1 MPGDGTALPSGGQ
14 TYKDAGVDI
23 DAATRIKQRIGA
35 AASATHGPQVLG
47 GVGGFGAMYELSG
60 YRDPVLVSST
70 DGVGT
75 KLKVAA
81 AIGRFDTLG
90 EDVVNACVN
99 DVITTGARP
108 LFFLDYIG
116 QGELDSDAIDQ
127 IVQGMVRACEASE
140 CALIGGETAELPGLY
155 KDNDFDLVGFA
166 VGAVERSEMFD
177 PDRVYA
183 GDLLVGIPSNG
194 LHTNGFSLVRMVLNL
209 DEDTRVLDEYH
220 DELDTTLGEALA
232 KPHPAY
238 YSTVRP
244 VLGRIKGM
252 AHITGGGLIDN
263 VPRALPDGLGARM
276 DTQAWP
282 LPPIFTVLQE
292 RSDVDRDEMYRVFNM
307 GLGMVLVCD
316 PSEAEEVASAI
327 PGANV
332 VGEVGPAT
340 GERRILL

>member
-1 MPGDGTALPSGGQ
+1 MPDDGTALPSGGQ

-23 DAATRIKQRIGA
+23 DAAARIKQRIAA
-35 AASATHGPQVLG
+35 AASTTHGPQVLG
-47 GVGGFGAMYELSG
+47 GVGGFGAMFQLSG
-60 YRDPVLVSST
+60 YMDPVLVSST

-75 KLKVAA
+75 KLKIAT

-116 QGELDSDAIDQ
+116 QGKLDADAIER

-155 KDNDFDLVGFA
+155 KDDDFDLVGFA
-166 VGAVERSEMFD
+166 VGAVERTAMFD
-177 PDRVYA
+177 RDHVQA
-183 GDLLVGIPSNG
+183 GDILVGIPSNG

-209 DEDTRVLDEYH
+209 DDDTTVLDEYH
-220 DELDTTLGEALA
+220 DELGATLGEALTE
-232 KPHPAY
+232 PHPPY
-238 YSTVRP
+238 YSAVEP
-244 VLGRIKGM
+244 VLSRIKGM
-252 AHITGGGLIDN
+252 AHITGGGLVEN
-263 VPRALPDGLGARM
+263 VPRALPDGLGARL
-276 DTQAWP
+276 DTQTWP
-282 LPPIFTVLQE
+282 LPPIFTILQE

-316 PSEAEEVASAI
+316 PSEADKVASTI

-332 VGEVGPAT
+332 VGEVVPAV
-340 GERRILL
+340 GDRRMVL